1 MMQKL
6 GNFGRKLR
14 KFWSEHRFLVFLW
27 VFTLV
32 LAVGVIFAVRG
43 RGSDVCFGGLAVDVT
58 VSEEGCHYLQQGFA
72 ARHDFD
78 EDGLPLTKMSLTAP
92 DGVETGEIDYGGAI
106 YAMLLASNREVDYFL
121 LDETALRTMLP
132 QQMFLDLR
140 QIFSDKE
147 LAQLGNLVVRTLP
160 VDENDVPTETG
171 EYPVALNLS
180 NLLFVRECMVSDE
193 AIYICFAAGSER
205 ETLFADFWS
214 YLNEWD

>member
-1 MMQKL
+1 MQKL

-14 KFWSEHRFLVFLW
+14 KFWSERRFLVFLW
-27 VFTLV
+27 AFTLV
-32 LAVGVIFAVRG
+32 LAIGVIFAVRG
-43 RGSDVCFGGLAVDVT
+43 RGSDVRFGGLAVDVT
-58 VSEEGCHYLQQGFA
+58 ISEEGCRYLQQGFA
-72 ARHDFD
+72 ARHGFD
-78 EDGLPLTKMSLTAP
+78 EDELPLTKMSLTAP

-140 QIFSDKE
+140 QILSEEE
-147 LAQLGNLVVRTLP
+147 LAQLGDLVVRTLP

-171 EYPVALNLS
+171 EYPVALDLAE
-180 NLLFVRECMVSDE
+180 LPFAGECIASGE
-193 AIYICFAAGSER
+193 AIYLCFAAGSAR
-205 ETLFADFWS
+205 EALLADFWA